1 MSDLQLHQGEG
12 KPLQL
17 TYKNTVTKKAV
28 DLTGAAMSFV
38 VRSSKGGEVLIA
50 KLDSDFNKGLAGD
63 GIITFS
69 IAEDETEI
77 PEGLYYA
84 QARARLSS
92 TNKDLTQIYEI
103 EILPSLF
110 SQTNVTGLLDGKVT
124 VTA

>member
-1 MSDLQLHQGEG
+1 MADLQLHQGEG

-17 TYKNTVTKKAV
+17 TYTNTVTKKAV
-28 DLTGAAMSFV
+28 DLTGASMNLV
-38 VRSSKGGEVLIA
+38 VRSSKAGEVVIV

-63 GIITFS
+63 GVITFS
-69 IAEDETEI
+69 IAEHETEI

-110 SQTNVTGLLDGKVT
+110 SQTSSIALLDGKVT
-124 VTA
+124 VVP